1 QRRRDRRVRHV
12 VDPGNR
18 YAGCRCIRVAKGIA
32 TKRSAEQAVE
42 AESGVEGLG
51 RVQKQVYVG
60 FGIGLI
66 RDGERTRVIR
76 IGILNVA
83 GGEIAVDVP
92 VVVVLAATQRCGEP
106 VGNLVRT
113 ARRSDDTVAY
123 VVFRIVELQPVR
135 VVVEVRVPVVEIP
148 VRVILL
154 RLQLVH
160 VHLSAE
166 PDELFQ
172 DAGVVALAR
181 PVVRLVLDVLHCPG
195 RGELAAQPEVAGQ
208 RRGKSPER
216 VVRNYTLNLAVPD
229 RESPVRIVGSARY
242 RERVRDVVPRLEE
255 AVCIVRMGNEGRGL
269 TDAVDDRAVELRNQ
283 LPVHAWSVALVV
295 PVVHATALAVDV
307 RELSGGAL
315 TVEVLPVH
323 IGRRPVPRV
332 RAGQRCPELA
342 VAAGAVFGGDDD
354 NAIRRTG
361 AVQCGSVRPLQY
373 RDRLDVFRIDVIDDT
388 S

>member
-1 QRRRDRRVRHV
+1 
-12 VDPGNR
+12 
-18 YAGCRCIRVAKGIA
+18 
-32 TKRSAEQAVE
+32 
-42 AESGVEGLG
+42 
-51 RVQKQVYVG
+51 
-60 FGIGLI
+60 
-66 RDGERTRVIR
+66 
-76 IGILNVA
+76 
-83 GGEIAVDVP
+83 
-92 VVVVLAATQRCGEP
+92 
-106 VGNLVRT
+106 
-113 ARRSDDTVAY
+113 
-123 VVFRIVELQPVR
+123 
-135 VVVEVRVPVVEIP
+135 
-148 VRVILL
+148 
-154 RLQLVH
+154 
-160 VHLSAE
+160 
-166 PDELFQ
+166 
-172 DAGVVALAR
+172 
-181 PVVRLVLDVLHCPG
+181 HCPG

-208 RRGKSPER
+208 RRGKSPEH

-242 RERVRDVVPRLEE
+242 RERVRNVVPRLEE

-307 RELSGGAL
+307 RELSGGTL

-323 IGRRPVPRV
+323 IGRRRVPRV

-388 S
+388 SEIEPRRCRIREGSDVERSAAIVVGYRHAVDDE